1 MATFEIIL
9 LLMVFSACR
18 STRQQSESIHMAQ
31 RQQQQLQ
38 CYDTLWQILNLK
50 LDNLVV
56 EWEND
61 TARQQVKS
69 VRLTASKAEAGL
81 QHHAAAWVE
90 VTTTREDTLAWENKE
105 TTPRLA
111 AAPEEKRRRWWW
123 LLLVA
128 AVFGLGIGYLVIHY
142 HPRT

>member
-61 TARQQVKS
+61 TTRQQVKS

-81 QHHAAAWVE
+81 QHHAVAWVE
-90 VTTTREDTLAWENKE
+90 VTTTREDTLTWESNE
-105 TTPRLA
+105 TTLRSA

-128 AVFGLGIGYLVIHY
+128 AIVGLGIGCLVIYY

>member
-18 STRQQSESIHMAQ
+18 STRQQSERIHMAQ

-61 TARQQVKS
+61 TARQQVKT

-90 VTTTREDTLAWENKE
+90 VTTTREDTLTWEGKE
-105 TTPRLA
+105 TTLHSA
-111 AAPEEKRRRWWW
+111 AAPEEKRRKWW
-123 LLLVA
+123 LLLVG
-128 AVFGLGIGYLVIHY
+128 AVVGLGIGYFVTHFHL
-142 HPRT
+142 RK

>member
-18 STRQQSESIHMAQ
+18 STRQQSERIHMAQ

-61 TARQQVKS
+61 TTRQQVKS
-69 VRLTASKAEAGL
+69 VRLTASKAEADL
-81 QHHAAAWVE
+81 QHHAAVWVE
-90 VTTTREDTLAWENKE
+90 VTTSSEDTLTWENKE
-105 TTPRLA
+105 TTLRSA

-128 AVFGLGIGYLVIHY
+128 AVVGLGIGYLVTHF
-142 HPRT
+142 HLRK

>member
-1 MATFEIIL
+1 
-9 LLMVFSACR
+9 MVFSACR
-18 STRQQSESIHMAQ
+18 STRQQSERIHMAQ
-31 RQQQQLQ
+31 RQQQQLL

-81 QHHAAAWVE
+81 QHHAVALVE
-90 VTTTREDTLAWENKE
+90 VTTSSEDTLTWEGKE
-105 TTPRLA
+105 TTLYST
-111 AAPEEKRRRWWW
+111 AAPEEKRRKWW
-123 LLLVA
+123 LLLVG
-128 AVFGLGIGYLVIHY
+128 AVVGLGIGYLVMYFHL
-142 HPRT
+142 RK